1 MGYVEEALAER
12 SAEWCRDPLLREKFN
27 ESDPLQDKGLTEVLE
42 KMDKALANIREE
54 NKRQDM
60 RFEKLKGEFESS
72 LLESEEFK
80 STCRQ
85 QLADCNARSTSASAQ
100 PLELRAISTDGHAK
114 DGKPRIHR
122 IAHGSTA
129 GPRVLWQT
137 ECGWNFGSS
146 NTCRISNS
154 TKPVELEDGLPCSRC
169 YPELKFRRA
178 LAA

>member
-1 MGYVEEALAER
+1 MSPTRTGWAFWKSSALSRHASSAVMGYAEEALAER
-12 SAEWCRDPLLREKFN
+12 SAEWCRDPSLREKFN

-54 NKRQDM
+54 NKRQDI
-60 RFEKLKGEFESS
+60 RFEKLKGEFEHF

-85 QLADCNARSTSASAQ
+85 QLADCHARSTSVSAQ
-100 PLELRAISTDGHAK
+100 SVELRAISTDGHAK
-114 DGKPRIHR
+114 NGGIR
-122 IAHGSTA
+122 G
-129 GPRVLWQT
+129 
-137 ECGWNFGSS
+137 
-146 NTCRISNS
+146 
-154 TKPVELEDGLPCSRC
+154 